1 MHPVGS
7 SPCFEKYEIDKTYTI
22 RRTNFDGTT
31 TIIDDPRERERI
43 LDADYLQGSIAF
55 SRDER
60 HVSIIHK
67 LIYLFQ
73 KIVAW
78 VSGTSKKVDPDYCH
92 GMVILGKG
100 KAGKKDK
107 VHPWLVAHALF
118 PGIQTSN
125 WDFLQDKDVTNVV
138 IYRPIDDTLRRIYK
152 ENAERTAFVDKKE
165 YQTDL
170 SPLRKHRFSLWDMA
184 ATIFHNRRHSVCGK
198 HGPIPERMQRRTASI
213 VADLLLGN
221 QPLNDR
227 GKLASFFCT
236 SYAATILQ
244 GSFILRALE
253 GVDEVAKQAFVSE
266 KGSLL
271 NREQLI
277 QKIEHSFKKED
288 TSNAFAQRLWKVYTN
303 HKLARMDI
311 QFTMSAF
318 AATQLDKLSIRRRRA
333 EDPLIITA

>member
-1 MHPVGS
+1 MNPVGS
-7 SPCFEKYEIDKTYTI
+7 NPCFEKYEIDKTYTI
-22 RRTNFDGTT
+22 RRTNFDGTK
-31 TIIDDPRERERI
+31 TIIDDPIEKHKI
-43 LDADYLQGSIAF
+43 LDTDYLHGAIAF

-73 KIVAW
+73 KF
-78 VSGTSKKVDPDYCH
+78 VSLVTGTSRKIDPDYCH

-118 PGIQTSN
+118 SGIQTSN

-138 IYRPIDDTLRRIYK
+138 IYRPIDATLRDIYK
-152 ENAERTAFVDKKE
+152 KNAERTAFVDKKE
-165 YQTDL
+165 LRTEL

-184 ATIFHNRRHSVCGK
+184 TTFFHNKPHSVCGK
-198 HGPIPERMQRRTASI
+198 HGPISERMQRRTASI

-227 GKLASFFCT
+227 GKLESFFCT
-236 SYAATILQ
+236 SYATTILQ

-253 GVDEVAKQAFVSE
+253 GVDEAARQAFISE
-266 KGSLL
+266 KGSALD
-271 NREQLI
+271 RQQLI
-277 QKIEHSFKKED
+277 EKIEQSFKKED
-288 TSNAFAQRLWKVYTN
+288 TTNAFAQRLWKVYTT
-303 HKLARMDI
+303 HKLARMDT

-318 AATQLDKLSIRRRRA
+318 AATKLDKLSVHRKKA
-333 EDPLIITA
+333 EQPFIFTA